1 MLVGVQRTEQS
12 VGIIVGGGP
21 QHHIIDNSPEKEE
34 RDREE
39 GTEYI

>member
-1 MLVGVQRTEQS
+1 MQSTEQS
-12 VGIIVGGGP
+12 VGIIVGGFCP

>member
-1 MLVGVQRTEQS
+1 MKYELCA
-12 VGIIVGGGP
+12 IIRLY
-21 QHHIIDNSPEKEE
+21 IDNSPEKEE